1 MTARTIDGQLDK
13 YLADVHSIEEQALTQ
28 LRRAPDLAGDER
40 LAVVFERH
48 LAETNA
54 HEERIRRRLESRG
67 ADTSA
72 IKDIAGKAGG
82 LGMVAFAQ
90 ANPDTPGKLTAHAF
104 SYEHMEVAAY
114 ELLRRA
120 AERAEDEETA
130 EVARTNLDDERR
142 MAQRLAECFDVA
154 VAASLRDV
162 DAGEFDDQL
171 ANYLVDAHSIEQQ
184 AAQLLKKGPALVDD
198 PRLAAFF
205 EAHLAETERHAERI
219 EELLRARDAK
229 PSRFQDIAMRGQAVN
244 IGAFFAAQPDTTAK
258 LAGFAFAFEH
268 LEIATYELL
277 RRTAERAGDAATTE
291 AADAILVDERAA
303 AERIAGLWDTAIET
317 GLAEQGIAR

>member
-1 MTARTIDGQLDK
+1 MAPKEAEAAGRKAARIDGPGAEDDVPEEQRPVVEGGGDEAAGFEQAEEELVEVASHGDPARTIDEQLDK
-13 YLADVHSIEEQALTQ
+13 CLADVHSIEEQALTQ

-114 ELLRRA
+114 ELLRR
-120 AERAEDEETA
+120 
-130 EVARTNLDDERR
+130 
-142 MAQRLAECFDVA
+142 
-154 VAASLRDV
+154 
-162 DAGEFDDQL
+162 
-171 ANYLVDAHSIEQQ
+171 
-184 AAQLLKKGPALVDD
+184 
-198 PRLAAFF
+198 
-205 EAHLAETERHAERI
+205 
-219 EELLRARDAK
+219 
-229 PSRFQDIAMRGQAVN
+229 
-244 IGAFFAAQPDTTAK
+244 
-258 LAGFAFAFEH
+258 
-268 LEIATYELL
+268 
-277 RRTAERAGDAATTE
+277 TAERAGDAATTE